1 MTALRYTLRALGFA
15 LLVAIVVYVPFRI
28 SDFRA
33 SEFALI
39 GIYFIAILGLNVLT
53 GYTGMIS
60 LGHGAFMALG
70 AYTTAIL
77 VADHGMRDLWTIP
90 LAGLLA
96 AAAGAAF
103 GLPALRLS
111 GPYLALATFG
121 IAVAT
126 PIVIKKFDGLTGGSG
141 GINLFEAE
149 GITGLPEFL
158 VTLPGGKVLSFND
171 WLYYL
176 TWTIALVLF
185 AVAWGIHHS
194 RFGRSLRA
202 IRDNEI
208 AAAASGVWLAS
219 HKTLAFTISAFY
231 AGVAGVAARDL
242 GVLGAAGR
250 VPRRALDRAARRP
263 GRGRDRVAGA
273 ARGRRGVPRLP
284 PAVGP
289 GHLQGAGRPG
299 GDLRRGADRPDD
311 RAADG
316 GGRSRALDHRPP
328 NFPAV
333 SSVLAFR
340 CASSGSS
347 HSRSPFRRA
356 PPRLGPP
363 PTRASARAKS

>member
-1 MTALRYTLRALGFA
+1 MTALRYTLRALGFT

-77 VADHGMRDLWTIP
+77 VTDHGMRDLWTIP

-121 IAVAT
+121 VAVAT
-126 PIVIKKFDGLTGGSG
+126 PIVIKKFDEFTGGSG

-185 AVAWGIHHS
+185 AVAWAIHHS

-202 IRDNEI
+202 IRDNEL

-219 HKTLAFTISAFY
+219 HKTLAFSISAFY
-231 AGVAGVAARDL
+231 AGVAGSLLAISAFSVQPGAFPVDRSIALLVGLAVGGL
-242 GVLGAAGR
+242 GSLAPLA
-250 VPRRALDRAARRP
+250 
-263 GRGRDRVAGA
+263 AGA
-273 ARGRRGVPRLP
+273 AFLVFLPQWAQDVSKAPGVPGVIYGAVLIALMIVLP
-284 PAVGP
+284 MGVG
-289 GHLQGAGRPG
+289 GL
-299 GDLRRGADRPDD
+299 LRRLTGPLTSRLYP
-311 RAADG
+311 
-316 GGRSRALDHRPP
+316 RS
-328 NFPAV
+328 
-333 SSVLAFR
+333 
-340 CASSGSS
+340 
-347 HSRSPFRRA
+347 
-356 PPRLGPP
+356 
-363 PTRASARAKS
+363 